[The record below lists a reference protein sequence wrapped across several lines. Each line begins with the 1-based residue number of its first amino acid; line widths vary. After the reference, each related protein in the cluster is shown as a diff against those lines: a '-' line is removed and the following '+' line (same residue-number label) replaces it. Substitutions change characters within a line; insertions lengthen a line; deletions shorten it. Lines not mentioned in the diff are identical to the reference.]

1 MKKRG
6 FTLVELMITLAIF
19 SIFSVYLYQT
29 FFSQIKQSFN
39 FKNNIDIQY
48 NTNKALNMLT
58 DQIRNY
64 SSTNDT
70 KTLTSSDGNNILKL
84 GSKDKDG
91 KIEVSSVSNA
101 GAANKDIINLILNPT
116 ESNVPSSN
124 IYYDRKS
131 KTLQDNDENKCFNI
145 DSVDFSYKNG
155 LIFISVSASEG
166 NIQIKSHT
174 AINVQTN

>member
-29 FFSQIKQSFN
+29 FFSEIRQSFN

-91 KIEVSSVSNA
+91 KIEVKIGRAHV
-101 GAANKDIINLILNPT
+101 
-116 ESNVPSSN
+116 
-124 IYYDRKS
+124 
-131 KTLQDNDENKCFNI
+131 
-145 DSVDFSYKNG
+145 
-155 LIFISVSASEG
+155 
-166 NIQIKSHT
+166 
-174 AINVQTN
+174 

>member
-64 SSTNDT
+64 DSTDDT
-70 KTLTSSDGNNILKL
+70 KTLTSSDGSIVLKL
-84 GSKDKDG
+84 GPKDKNG
-91 KIEVSSVSNA
+91 KIQVSTDSNA
-101 GAANKDIINLILNPT
+101 GAFNKDTINLI
-116 ESNVPSSN
+116 SNATSSNSSSN
-124 IYYDRKS
+124 IYYDIKS
-131 KTLQDNDENKCFNI
+131 KTLHDNDENKCFNI

-155 LIFISVSASEG
+155 LIFVSVSSSEG
-166 NIQIKSHT
+166 NIRIKSST
-174 AINVQTN
+174 AINVQIN